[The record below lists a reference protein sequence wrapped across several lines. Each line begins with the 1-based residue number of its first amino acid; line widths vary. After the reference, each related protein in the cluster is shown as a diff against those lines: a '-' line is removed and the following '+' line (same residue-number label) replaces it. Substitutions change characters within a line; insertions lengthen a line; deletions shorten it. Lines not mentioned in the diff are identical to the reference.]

1 MATLRTQGIVLKSIK
16 YNENDLILIIFTRMY
31 GKVSAIARGARKS
44 KSRHLPSSQIFSYNN
59 YVMNKQRN
67 IFTIYQSD
75 SIKSFYNI
83 SMDFESFSQ
92 ASFITKLVETNLEE
106 AQTNNKLFELLVRTL
121 FLYSEGYDDKLY
133 LLDIFLMKFIS
144 CMGYSPQVGKCVSC
158 SCTDYEYAVF
168 SIEEGGI
175 VCNRCAENEK
185 FYIKI
190 DQTTISLMQYL
201 QNNDIIVCTK
211 AKVSKI
217 LVNEL
222 FYILKKYIINYF
234 EKVDFKSLDM
244 LDNIKI

>member
-1 MATLRTQGIVLKSIK
+1 MAALSTQGIVLKSIK
-16 YNENDLILIIFTRMY
+16 YNENDLILTIFTRRY

-59 YVMNKQRN
+59 YVMSMQKSLY
-67 IFTIYQSD
+67 TIYQSD

-83 SMDFESFSQ
+83 SMDFESFSY
-92 ASFITKLVETNLEE
+92 ASFITKLVEMNLEE
-106 AQTNNKLFELLVRTL
+106 GQTNNKLFELLIQTL
-121 FLYSEGYDDKLY
+121 FLYSEGYEEKLY
-133 LLDIFLMKFIS
+133 LLDIFLIKFIV
-144 CMGYSPQVGKCVSC
+144 CMGYSPQVSRCVSC
-158 SCTDYEYAVF
+158 SCTDYQYAVF

-175 VCNRCAENEK
+175 ICNKCAKNEK
-185 FYIKI
+185 FYIKM

-211 AKVSKI
+211 ARVSKI

-234 EKVDFKSLDM
+234 EKVDFKSLEM
-244 LDNIKI
+244 LDNIKV